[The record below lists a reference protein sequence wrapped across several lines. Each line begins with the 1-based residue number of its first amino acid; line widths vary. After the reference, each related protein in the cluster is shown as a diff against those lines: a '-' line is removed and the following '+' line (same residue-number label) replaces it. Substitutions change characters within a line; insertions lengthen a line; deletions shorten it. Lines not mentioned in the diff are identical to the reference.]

1 MEAAHGKGL
10 PHNIV
15 DTDAHSTTMTPPF
28 KFAHAA
34 HTDWTQAAQAC
45 MSQLGAIP
53 ASATLGFLYVS
64 DAFAPDLDAILD
76 FFKSATAVP
85 HWTGSVGVG
94 VCATGVEYLE
104 EPAMAVMLGEF
115 APDDFSMLPVLRT
128 PQDVDAL
135 RWSDAYF
142 AVAHGDPAN
151 SRVQELIEG
160 LSRHLSSGFVV
171 GGLSSSRGETAQICD
186 GVVKGGLSGVLF
198 SERVKLATRLTQG
211 ISPLGPRH
219 QVTAAS
225 RNIVASLDQRPAL
238 DVMKAEIGEVL
249 AHDLRRAAGYIFV
262 GLPVKGSDTGDYLV
276 RNILGVD
283 PQNNLVAVG
292 ETVETGDELLF
303 CRRDQQTA
311 EEDLLRMLSAI
322 GAQLNAPIRGGVYY
336 SCLGRGEHMFGAR
349 NRELGLIRET
359 LGDFPL
365 VGFFANGEISH
376 DRLYGYTGVLT
387 LFG

>member
-1 MEAAHGKGL
+1 M
-10 PHNIV
+10 N
-15 DTDAHSTTMTPPF
+15 
-28 KFAHAA
+28 
-34 HTDWTQAAQAC
+34 
-45 MSQLGAIP
+45 QLGAIP
-53 ASATLGFLYVS
+53 AAASLGFLYVS
-64 DAFAPDLDAILD
+64 DAFAGELDAILA
-76 FFKSATAVP
+76 FFRGATGVP

-115 APDDFSMLPVLRT
+115 DPADFSVLPVLRA
-128 PQDVDAL
+128 PQDVA
-135 RWSDAYF
+135 SQPADAYF
-142 AVAHGDPAN
+142 ALVHGDPAN
-151 SRVQELIEG
+151 SRIQELIDG
-160 LSRHLSSGFVV
+160 LSAHVSSGFVV
-171 GGLSSSRGETAQICD
+171 GGLSSSRGETAQISD
-186 GVVKGGLSGVLF
+186 GVVSGGLSGVLF

-219 QVTAAS
+219 RITTAS
-225 RNIVASLDQRPAL
+225 KNIIGSLDHRPAL
-238 DVMKAEIGEVL
+238 DVMKEEIGEVL

-262 GLPVKGSDTGDYLV
+262 GLPVRGSDTGDYLV

-292 ETVETGDELLF
+292 ETVEPGDELLF

-311 EEDLLRMLSAI
+311 EDDLSRMLAAI
-322 GAQLNAPIRGGVYY
+322 KAQLNAPIRGGVYY
-336 SCLGRGEHMFGAR
+336 SCLGRGQHMFGAP
-349 NRELGLIRET
+349 NRELGLISET

-376 DRLYGYTGVLT
+376 NRLYGYTGVLT

>member
-1 MEAAHGKGL
+1 MD
-10 PHNIV
+10 I
-15 DTDAHSTTMTPPF
+15 DALSTAMTTPF

-34 HTDWTQAAQAC
+34 HPDWTQAAQTC
-45 MSQLGAIP
+45 MNLLGAIP

-64 DAFAPDLDAILD
+64 DAFANELAAILA
-76 FFKSATAVP
+76 FFRSATGVP

-115 APDDFSMLPVLRT
+115 AASDFSMLPVLRT
-128 PQDVDAL
+128 LQDIESQP
-135 RWSDAYF
+135 SDAYF
-142 AVAHGDPAN
+142 AVVHGDPAN
-151 SRVQELIEG
+151 NRIQELIDG
-160 LSRHLSSGFVV
+160 LSAHVSSGFVV
-171 GGLSSSRGETAQICD
+171 GGLSSSRGETAQISD
-186 GVVKGGLSGVLF
+186 AVVSGGLSGVLF

-211 ISPLGPRH
+211 VSPLGPRH
-219 QVTAAS
+219 RITTA
-225 RNIVASLDQRPAL
+225 NKNVIGSLDHRPAL
-238 DVMKAEIGEVL
+238 DVMKEEIGEVL
-249 AHDLRRAAGYIFV
+249 ARDLRRAAGYIFV
-262 GLPVKGSDTGDYLV
+262 GLPVRGSDTGDYLV

-292 ETVETGDELLF
+292 EYVEPGDELLF

-311 EEDLLRMLSAI
+311 EEDLQRMLSII
-322 GAQLNAPIRGGVYY
+322 GAQLNTPIRGGVYY
-336 SCLGRGEHMFGAR
+336 SCLGRGQHMFGAP
-349 NRELGLIRET
+349 NRELGLIRDA

-376 DRLYGYTGVLT
+376 NRLYGYTGVLT

>member
-1 MEAAHGKGL
+1 
-10 PHNIV
+10 
-15 DTDAHSTTMTPPF
+15 MTAPF
-28 KFAHAA
+28 KYAHAA
-34 HTDWTQAAQAC
+34 ESDWTQAAQAC
-45 MSQLGAIP
+45 MRQLGAIP
-53 ASATLGFLYVS
+53 AAATLGFLYVS
-64 DAFAPDLDAILD
+64 DAFTDDLDAILA

-115 APDDFSMLPVLRT
+115 DAADFSMLPVLRT
-128 PQDVDAL
+128 EQDVDVL
-135 RWSDAYF
+135 RRTDAYF
-142 AVAHGDPAN
+142 AVAHGDPSNHRMQA
-151 SRVQELIEG
+151 LIEA
-160 LSRHLSSGFVV
+160 LSRHVSSGFVV
-171 GGLSSSRGETAQICD
+171 GGLSSSRGENAQICD
-186 GVVKGGLSGVLF
+186 SVVHGGLSGVLF
-198 SERVKLATRLTQG
+198 SERVRLATRLSQG

-219 QVTAAS
+219 RVTAA
-225 RNIVASLDQRPAL
+225 NKNVVGSLDQRPAL
-238 DVMKAEIGEVL
+238 DVMKEEIGEVL

-262 GLPVKGSDTGDYLV
+262 GLPVRGSDTGDYLV

-283 PQNNLVAVG
+283 PQNHLVAVG
-292 ETVETGDELLF
+292 ETVEVGDELLF
-303 CRRDQQTA
+303 CRRDQRTA
-311 EEDLLRMLSAI
+311 EEDLLRMLAAI
-322 GAQLNAPIRGGVYY
+322 GSQLDAPIRGGVYY

-387 LFG
+387 LFA